1 MDKNLFEGSTEIANI
16 CTAIFIYRIIFV
28 FECEDIPK
36 YMYIMCVYI
45 YIYALTHSVRSDC
58 PV

>member
-45 YIYALTHSVRSDC
+45 YICFDS
-58 PV
+58 